1 MKFIPPVEL
10 PLAPSHWNFNVAD
23 HTLLSGMAA
32 GFLNPSTLD
41 VVLDHIPH
49 FSLARL
55 VLEVIGSVLFLQAYV
70 IQTSTG
76 LQLDFAGQ
84 LHNKK
89 EEL

>member
-1 MKFIPPVEL
+1 
-10 PLAPSHWNFNVAD
+10 
-23 HTLLSGMAA
+23 MAA

-55 VLEVIGSVLFLQAYV
+55 VLEVIGSVLFLQAYM

-89 EEL
+89 EELWLYPALGENSVITQKAKMMS